1 MADIDFGIKDKEK
14 GGNEQLKKLLFR
26 YGIIAGVVIVFG
38 VVGFGLGKLLKPGPE
53 TAAADVGGNME
64 DAGADNSEVLEEI
77 KNSDEYAYKELEPI
91 TVTLN
96 ERRGN
101 RYLRC
106 TMLLKIKKPDEKV
119 VATLMEK
126 NKAEIQDWLLRY
138 LSSLTVSD
146 VLGQKNINR
155 VRRRIGDEMNELLW
169 PQGRPRIVEV
179 LLKEFNV
186 S

>member
-1 MADIDFGIKDKEK
+1 MADIDFGIKDKDG
-14 GGNEQLKKLLFR
+14 GGNEQKKMLVR
-26 YGIIAGVVIVFG
+26 IGIIAGVVVVFG
-38 VVGFGLGKLLKPGPE
+38 LVGFGLGKLLKPGPQE
-53 TAAADVGGNME
+53 AVAD
-64 DAGADNSEVLEEI
+64 GAEAREQEAIDNSEVLEQIE
-77 KNSDEYAYKELEPI
+77 NSEEYAYKELEAI

-119 VATLMEK
+119 VNTMLEK

>member
-1 MADIDFGIKDKEK
+1 MADIDFGIKDKD
-14 GGNEQLKKLLFR
+14 GGGGEQKKKLFVR
-26 YGIIAGVVIVFG
+26 IGITAGVVIVFG
-38 VVGFGLGKLLKPGPE
+38 LVGFGLGKVLKPGPDE
-53 TAAADVGGNME
+53 VLADE
-64 DAGADNSEVLEEI
+64 RLAGELEEQDNSKVLEQIE
-77 KNSDEYAYKELEPI
+77 NSDEYAYKELESV

-119 VATLMEK
+119 VNTMLER
-126 NKAEIQDWLLRY
+126 NRAEIQDWLLRY